1 MLTPYQFLGASAA
14 AIGGLALAY
23 IFDFSL
29 AAGFSAGLLM
39 LVYFAWKQGARL
51 AQIRQYMA
59 SGAGQTKEV
68 IWILILVGLII
79 PAWTA
84 SGTITYMVK
93 TGLCL
98 MDPTYFLV
106 YSFVFSAIVSMILG
120 TSTGT
125 LSALGIPLIGMAAYL
140 HIPLPMA
147 AGALVSGAFVG
158 DRTSPFSSARQLTAS
173 STGVPMRRQGHAI
186 LPTTLAALTVSVL
199 FYLTLD
205 LNGNWGISADT
216 LNLGADAAFFRT
228 SPILLIPPALLLLA
242 MLIRLKTRTAFFI
255 AIGAALIIGTILQG
269 VAPAQWAR
277 DLWYGFERPG
287 LAALHG
293 KGVSDMLDLILLIA
307 MAGAFSGL
315 LEYTGTTQPYAR
327 RMIGHS
333 PSLAASTWRVA
344 LFGLGIALV
353 SCTQTLPIMMS
364 GRTLLPVWSE
374 RFPKEQL
381 ARVVAD
387 TGLVFAAMI
396 PWNMLAV
403 LCSTILNVPTEQ
415 YVPYAA
421 FLWSM
426 PVLTFALSMAQ
437 NKKRSHLPA

>member
-14 AIGGLALAY
+14 AIGGLAVAY
-23 IFDFSL
+23 IFNFSL
-29 AAGFSAGLLM
+29 AVGFSAGLL
-39 LVYFAWKQGARL
+39 LLIYFAWKQGAGFP
-51 AQIRQYMA
+51 QIGQYMNA
-59 SGAGQTKEV
+59 GAVQTKEV

-84 SGTITYMVK
+84 SGTISYMVK
-93 TGLCL
+93 TGLGL
-98 MDPTYFLV
+98 MDPTYFLI
-106 YSFVFSAIVSMILG
+106 YSFVFSAIISMILG

-173 STGVPMRRQGHAI
+173 SVGVPLRQQGHAI
-186 LPTTLAALTVSVL
+186 LPTTLAALIVSLL
-199 FYLTLD
+199 FYYTLD
-205 LNGNWGISADT
+205 LNGNWIMRAEMLSMDSDSGVFPS
-216 LNLGADAAFFRT
+216 
-228 SPILLIPPALLLLA
+228 SPFLLIPPALLLLA
-242 MLIRLKTRTAFFI
+242 MLLRLKTRTAFFI
-255 AIGAALIIGTILQG
+255 AIGAALVIGTIQQG
-269 VAPAQWAR
+269 VSLGQWAY

-287 LAALHG
+287 LTSLHS
-293 KGVSDMLDLILLIA
+293 KGVSDMLDLIVLIA
-307 MAGAFSGL
+307 MAGAFSGI
-315 LEYTGTTQPYAR
+315 LEHTGTIQPYAR

-381 ARVVAD
+381 SRVVAD
-387 TGLVFAAMI
+387 TSLVFAAMV

-403 LCSTILNVPTEQ
+403 LCSTILNVPVEQ

-426 PVLTFALSMAQ
+426 PVLTFVLSMAQ